1 MLYENYETD
10 ISKDNLVTVFSKVT
24 APLCLLGGW
33 AVYLT
38 VNVNYKN
45 DKGRDYHGSKD
56 IDLGFHF
63 SNNETEESL
72 KKSAFNQSIIA
83 LEGIGFY
90 SIGFRMVQQYHRET
104 RKTLTPEEAKKIP
117 LHDIFSLYVD
127 PMVDNIPKNIR
138 DVLGITPAD
147 EKLLALV
154 FEKGEFIEIEEF
166 GVKIILPKP
175 EVLLATKL
183 ISLPRRPIDHKK
195 WKDIADIYALMW
207 YSGSKLEKMKSG
219 VLKFLSQ
226 KDIEKTFSKIEDSDY
241 KTAAEA
247 IGVELDEMKNVINSF
262 IEKTESKT
270 MSQEKDESMSE
281 EKWRTPFN
289 IGYDKFTTI
298 CKALYQQQA
307 DTKPVSLEKLTAL
320 TSLNKTSL
328 ATNLLF
334 LKSVGI
340 IEELESHEYTLTT
353 LGKNYTKAH
362 FSEDKK
368 LLESTSLELIQNSHL
383 NSLSD
388 KLKIIKNMELK
399 DLYSSIKT
407 LGRFSSGSGI
417 SGMSAPYATGART
430 LLYIFKDA
438 GLIPESV
445 DIDISGQHVV
455 SSSKSKK
462 QTSKSK
468 PKTRETS
475 IEQTPTLVDETIST
489 LGKLTV
495 KGIGTIEINDDDT
508 LGIAEM
514 YLNLLKKKI
523 QSNKE
528 DLESNEELDSIE

>member
-24 APLCLLGGW
+24 SPLCLLGGW

-38 VNVNYKN
+38 VNVNYKT

-90 SIGFRMVQQYHRET
+90 SIGFRMIQQYHRET
-104 RKTLTPEEAKKIP
+104 KIALTPEEAKKVR

-127 PMVDNIPKNIR
+127 PMVDNIPKNIH
-138 DVLGITPAD
+138 DVLGIIPAD

-175 EVLLATKL
+175 AVLLATKL
-183 ISLPRRPIDHKK
+183 ISLPKRPIDHKK

-207 YSGSKLEKMKSG
+207 YSGTKLGDMKSG
-219 VLKFLSQ
+219 VLKLLSQ
-226 KDIEKTFSKIEDSDY
+226 KDIEKAFSKIEDSDY
-241 KTAAEA
+241 KTASEA
-247 IGVELDEMKNVINSF
+247 IGVGLDEMKNVINSF
-262 IEKTESKT
+262 IATTESKT
-270 MSQEKDESMSE
+270 MSQEKDEVMNDD
-281 EKWRTPFN
+281 KWRTPFN
-289 IGYDKFTTI
+289 IGYDKFTLI

-307 DTKPVSLEKLTAL
+307 DSKPVSVDKLVSL
-320 TSLNKTSL
+320 TSLNKSSL
-328 ATNLLF
+328 GSNMLF

-340 IEELESHEYTLTT
+340 VEESESHEYKLTT
-353 LGKNYTKAH
+353 PLGRDYAKAH
-362 FSEDKK
+362 FGDDKK
-368 LLESTSLELIQNSHL
+368 LLESTSLQLIENSHL

-388 KLKIIKNMELK
+388 KLKINKNMELK

-407 LGRFSSGSGI
+407 LGRLSSGSGI
-417 SGMSAPYATGART
+417 SGMSPPYATGART
-430 LLYIFKDA
+430 LLLIFKDA

-445 DIDISGQHVV
+445 DIDISGQH
-455 SSSKSKK
+455 STPQTKYKK
-462 QTSKSK
+462 QSTKSPPREK
-468 PKTRETS
+468 SIEETS
-475 IEQTPTLVDETIST
+475 TITNETIST

-495 KGIGTIEINDDDT
+495 QGVGTIDINDDDT

-523 QSNKE
+523 QSNK
-528 DLESNEELDSIE
+528 DLESNELDSDE